1 MIFANFLVVNRRIK
15 FISFNYGEHSGDYL
29 CSQRINYQ
37 HFIFSFINF
46 PQVVSFQLADGND
59 TMKEQIQ
66 LNYDRIK
73 REALKI
79 VSDEKQRIK
88 NDPDLKDLFKE
99 GKEQQ

>member
-1 MIFANFLVVNRRIK
+1 MKRSTFKILFYLNTSKQKKSGMCPVMGRITV
-15 FISFNYGEHSGDYL
+15 G
-29 CSQRINYQ
+29 
-37 HFIFSFINF
+37 
-46 PQVVSFQLADGND
+46 D

-73 REALKI
+73 REALQI

-99 GKEQQ
+99 E